1 MKKLILTI
9 IVLSLAAFSLTAQ
22 AKMTFKETTIDFGEV
37 DSGETVDITFEF
49 ENTGKDVLTIKNI
62 STSCGCTA
70 ATLEKKEYKPG
81 EKGNIPVKF
90 NSRGM
95 EGKVSKYVTVT
106 TNDQENIYARLQITG
121 KVTMK
126 NFAAVELT
134 PDKIDFGTVNIGK
147 EYSKK
152 IEIKNTGSIELR
164 IIEVTLSPEV
174 VMAFPAKEVRPGDTM
189 TVDITF
195 KPMQEGHY
203 TAFLKIRTNAY
214 RQRLMI
220 TRLNAEI
227 QK

>member
-1 MKKLILTI
+1 MKKLILII
-9 IVLSLAAFSLTAQ
+9 IVISLAAFSLTAQ
-22 AKMTFKETTIDFGEV
+22 SKMTFKETTIDFGEV
-37 DSGETVDITFEF
+37 DSDASVDVNFEF
-49 ENTGKDVLTIKNI
+49 ENTGTDMLIIKNI

-90 NSRGM
+90 NARGM
-95 EGKVSKYVTVT
+95 EGKISKYVTVT

-126 NFAAVELT
+126 NFAAVEMT
-134 PDKIDFGTVNIGK
+134 PDKIDFGNVSIGK

-164 IIEVTLSPEV
+164 IIEITLSPET
-174 VMAFPAKEVRPGDTM
+174 VMEFPAKDVRPGDTM
-189 TVDITF
+189 TVNVTF
-195 KPMQEGHY
+195 KPMQEGHF

-227 QK
+227 GK